1 MFAVIFDCDFE
12 GSTGCGLTMNG
23 FAKAS
28 YRSTEILDPPDKSDF
43 GGKYLKCPTLLFL
56 CFFTKSRWRLNYGFF
71 YVFFVDSFIYIASGS
86 LDTEGTI
93 LTRNITGTS
102 HSQCLAFNYHITG
115 TSSNIKVFW
124 ESKLD
129 DVIGWTAN
137 PEMNTLSCA
146 AFSISTLETDKV
158 NMTVLRTMSA

>member
-1 MFAVIFDCDFE
+1 MSYPFILVFFSQNVDDV
-12 GSTGCGLTMNG
+12 LTM
-23 FAKAS
+23 
-28 YRSTEILDPPDKSDF
+28 D
-43 GGKYLKCPTLLFL
+43 
-56 CFFTKSRWRLNYGFF
+56 FF
-71 YVFFVDSFIYIASGS
+71 YVFFVESFIYIASDS
-86 LDTEGTI
+86 LDTEGTL

-124 ESKLD
+124 ESKPD

-137 PEMNTLSCA
+137 PKMNTLSCA

-158 NMTVLRTMSA
+158 NMPVLRTLSA

>member
-1 MFAVIFDCDFE
+1 MCFFKHEDGV
-12 GSTGCGLTMNG
+12 LTM
-23 FAKAS
+23 
-28 YRSTEILDPPDKSDF
+28 DF
-43 GGKYLKCPTLLFL
+43 FKYFL
-56 CFFTKSRWRLNYGFF
+56 
-71 YVFFVDSFIYIASGS
+71 VDTFIYIASDS
-86 LDTEGTI
+86 LDTEGTL